1 MNDSLQKFMN
11 IVPYAMGIGT
21 LVFGIILVTVPLL
34 IGPRHRGSKRALTYE
49 SGEPVIGQAWI
60 QFHSYY
66 YIYALVFMGFDVE
79 TAFIVPCVTVLR
91 AMQGWQPVIEIVVFL
106 IVLSLSLV
114 YALRKRVLEWK

>member
-1 MNDSLQKFMN
+1 MDDSLRQFMN

-21 LVFGIILVTVPLL
+21 LVFGLALVTIPLL
-34 IGPRHRGSKRALTYE
+34 IGPRGRGSKRDMTYE
-49 SGEPVIGQAWI
+49 SGEPIIGAAWI

-79 TAFIVPCVTVLR
+79 TAFIVPCVVVLR
-91 AMQGWQPVIEIVVFL
+91 SMHGWLPVIEVVVFL

-114 YALRKRVLEWK
+114 YALRKRVLEWR

>member
-1 MNDSLQKFMN
+1 MDDSLQQFMN

-21 LVFGIILVTVPLL
+21 LVFGLILVTVPYF
-34 IGPRHRGSKRALTYE
+34 IGPRHTGGKRDATYE
-49 SGEPVIGQAWI
+49 SGEPIIGAAWI

-79 TAFIVPCVTVLR
+79 TAFIVPCVVVLR
-91 AMQGWQPVIEIVVFL
+91 SMSGWLPVIEIFVFL
-106 IVLSLSLV
+106 VVLSLSLV

>member
-1 MNDSLQKFMN
+1 MNDPLQQFTN

-21 LVFGIILVTVPLL
+21 LVFGIVLVIVPYF
-34 IGPRHRGSKRALTYE
+34 IGPRHKGGKRDLTYE
-49 SGEPVIGQAWI
+49 SGEPIIGEAWI

-91 AMQGWQPVIEIVVFL
+91 SLYGWLPVIEIFVFL
-106 IVLSLSLV
+106 VVLSLSLV

>member
-1 MNDSLQKFMN
+1 MSDPLQQFMN
-11 IVPYAMGIGT
+11 IVPYAMGLGT
-21 LVFGIILVTVPLL
+21 LVFGLILVTVPLL
-34 IGPRHRGSKRALTYE
+34 IGPHGRGLKRDATYE
-49 SGEPVIGQAWI
+49 SGEPIIGAAWI

-91 AMQGWQPVIEIVVFL
+91 SMHGWLPVTEVVVFL

-114 YALRKRVLEWK
+114 YALRKKVLEWR

>member
-1 MNDSLQKFMN
+1 MDESLQQFTN

-21 LVFGIILVTVPLL
+21 LLFGLTLVVAPHF
-34 IGPRHRGSKRALTYE
+34 IGPRHRGGKRDATYE
-49 SGEPVIGQAWI
+49 SGEPIIGAAWI
-60 QFHSYY
+60 QFHAYY

-91 AMQGWQPVIEIVVFL
+91 SMEGWLPVIEIIIFL
-106 IVLSLSLV
+106 VVLSLSLI

>member
-1 MNDSLQKFMN
+1 MSDSLQQFMM

-21 LVFGIILVTVPLL
+21 LLFGVVMVLLPHL
-34 IGPRHRGSKRALTYE
+34 IGPRHRGYLRETTYE
-49 SGEPVIGQAWI
+49 SGEPVIGEAWI

-79 TAFIVPCVTVLR
+79 TAFIVPCVTVLS
-91 AMQGWQPVIEIVVFL
+91 QLSGWLPVVEIVVFL